1 MNGRDGW
8 HLPWGGAG
16 DVASP
21 FDKTVIDKTSC
32 FATES
37 SPLSLP
43 PFSKNIQP
51 FVNSF
56 QIPLKYDKKAGKQNL
71 QHDFYMKTDS
81 ITTQNALDENSL
93 GFWRDFYASNHV
105 KVARTPETCSKICF
119 PAFLSYLSG
128 IWKEFTNGWIFFE
141 NGGHKNFSVVSDSA
155 GIGSWLC
162 WKWSFWGFLMLHTAR
177 IDFCEAY
184 FALESALGQQTEPW
198 NVLRGFG
205 WLSLVISASFPP
217 FRNRLIVTN
226 REMLHLVL

>member
-1 MNGRDGW
+1 M
-8 HLPWGGAG
+8 GGAG

-32 FATES
+32 FATGS

-43 PFSKNIQP
+43 LFSKNIQP

-105 KVARTPETCSKICF
+105 KVTRTPETCSKNCF
-119 PAFLSYLSG
+119 LTFLSYLSG
-128 IWKEFTNGWIFFE
+128 IWKEFTNGWIVFE
-141 NGGHKNFSVVSDSA
+141 KSGRENFSVVSDFA
-155 GIGSWLC
+155 GIGSWALLEMVILEVSYAPHC
-162 WKWSFWGFLMLHTAR
+162 SNRLLWGLF
-177 IDFCEAY
+177 Y
-184 FALESALGQQTEPW
+184 
-198 NVLRGFG
+198 LRKRSRATNRAMKRFERENQGLDG
-205 WLSLVISASFPP
+205 WGWSFPP